1 VHSRILLAIAA
12 WLAGATAA
20 TGGSLL
26 AVSALG
32 QGMNPAA
39 GEQVS
44 VATVNRALAKE
55 AAERTAAMP
64 HRSGPRSMPRRP
76 GSPSHSP
83 AAPAAPHSP
92 GAHRHSAAHRPAP
105 PPSPGAADGTVLTSE
120 GGTLVAAC
128 AGGRAYVV
136 SWSPQQGFASSDVV
150 RGPATNAQ
158 VTFTNGQLTVTMV
171 VSCSTGV
178 PTATS
183 TAVSAWAGDG
193 EQVPS
198 RPGD

>member
-1 VHSRILLAIAA
+1 MHSRILLGIAA
-12 WLAGATAA
+12 WLAGASAA
-20 TGGSLL
+20 TVGSLL

-32 QGMNPAA
+32 QGMNPTA

-64 HRSGPRSMPRRP
+64 HRSGSRSMPRRP
-76 GSPSHSP
+76 GSHS
-83 AAPAAPHSP
+83 PAAPHSP
-92 GAHRHSAAHRPAP
+92 GAHRPSAAHRPAP
-105 PPSPGAADGTVLTSE
+105 PPSPGTADGTVLTSE

-171 VSCSTGV
+171 VSCTTGV
-178 PTATS
+178 PTATA

-193 EQVPS
+193 EQAPS

>member
-1 VHSRILLAIAA
+1 MHSRILLGIAA
-12 WLAGATAA
+12 WLVGASMA
-20 TGGSLL
+20 TVGSLL

-32 QGMNPAA
+32 QGMNPTA

-64 HRSGPRSMPRRP
+64 HRSGSRSMPRRP
-76 GSPSHSP
+76 GSHS
-83 AAPAAPHSP
+83 PAAPHSP

-128 AGGRAYVV
+128 AGGRAYLV
-136 SWSPQQGFASSDVV
+136 SWSPQQGFGSSDVV

-158 VTFTNGQLTVTMV
+158 VTFTGGQVAVTMV
-171 VSCSTGV
+171 VSCHGGV

-183 TAVSAWAGDG
+183 TVVSTATSTAVSTPVGDG
-193 EQVPS
+193 E
-198 RPGD
+198 

>member
-1 VHSRILLAIAA
+1 MHSRILLGVAA
-12 WLAGATAA
+12 WLAGASAA
-20 TGGSLL
+20 TAGSLL

-32 QGMNPAA
+32 QGMNPTAD
-39 GEQVS
+39 EQVS
-44 VATVNRALAKE
+44 VETVNRALAKE

-64 HRSGPRSMPRRP
+64 HRSGSPSRPHRP
-76 GSPSHSP
+76 GFPSHSP
-83 AAPAAPHSP
+83 AAPHSLR
-92 GAHRHSAAHRPAP
+92 AHRHSAAHRPAP
-105 PPSPGAADGTVLTSE
+105 PPSPGTAGGTVLTSA
-120 GGTLVAAC
+120 GGTLVATC
-128 AGGRAYVV
+128 AGARAYVV

-171 VSCSTGV
+171 VSCTTGV
-178 PTATS
+178 PTATA

-193 EQVPS
+193 EQAPS

>member
-1 VHSRILLAIAA
+1 MHSRVLLGIAA
-12 WLAGATAA
+12 WLVGASAA

-39 GEQVS
+39 DEQVS

-64 HRSGPRSMPRRP
+64 HRSGSPSTPRRP
-76 GSPSHSP
+76 GSASHSH
-83 AAPAAPHSP
+83 AAPPSP

-105 PPSPGAADGTVLTSE
+105 PPSPGTAGGTVLTSE
-120 GGTLVAAC
+120 GGTLVASC
-128 AGGRAYVV
+128 AGARAYVV
-136 SWSPQQGFASSDVV
+136 SWSPQQGFASTDVV

-171 VSCSTGV
+171 VSCTTGV
-178 PTATS
+178 PTATA
-183 TAVSAWAGDG
+183 TAVSAWAGDS
-193 EQVPS
+193 EQAPS